1 MPITLFNI
9 IYNLDRYG
17 NSGLDY
23 LKALLLFVVIFSALR
38 ILRNYGLARLQSLAE
53 KTKMKFDDILITSIK
68 RIKLLSYFII
78 SLYLSLQLLSLARAL
93 NLIVKVLFL
102 VIVIYESIRI
112 IEKIVGYFIFLSLQK
127 NSKVS
132 QDNEQI
138 RATVRT
144 FNLFVGI
151 ILWTFG
157 VLLILSNLNVNV
169 TSLLAGLG
177 IGGIAV
183 ALALQSIL
191 ADVFSSFSILVDKPF
206 QVGDFIIIG
215 DDKGIVQKIGI
226 KTTRIKSLDGQMLI
240 ISNQELTTARV
251 QNFDKVKERRS
262 LLKLRISFDTA
273 REKLDLIPKLTEEI
287 ISRHN
292 YAKFNYCRLL
302 DLSNYSLDYELSFYI
317 TEPNYEQFLIY
328 SEKIKLD
335 VLDRIKQEEIK
346 LAYPTTKVE
355 YQAK

>member
-240 ISNQELTTARV
+240 ISNQET
-251 QNFDKVKERRS
+251 
-262 LLKLRISFDTA
+262 
-273 REKLDLIPKLTEEI
+273 
-287 ISRHN
+287 
-292 YAKFNYCRLL
+292 
-302 DLSNYSLDYELSFYI
+302 
-317 TEPNYEQFLIY
+317 
-328 SEKIKLD
+328 
-335 VLDRIKQEEIK
+335 
-346 LAYPTTKVE
+346 
-355 YQAK
+355 